1 MFKKLLAFLAALV
14 CFASLAKA
22 EDVPDSMRFRFIE
35 HQGIQWISAEGTIT
49 LATPNDFRMFVAQ
62 HHDQLYEGGPLVVLN
77 SPGGNLAAGLTLG
90 MAFRAAHIKTA
101 VGATIGEGDAANQVT
116 GSCYSACAYAF
127 LGGTDRL
134 MLRDSVIGFH
144 QFSHGEP
151 RADDMSRAQSLDG
164 TILLYL
170 KRMGVDPEVLTLATS
185 ASPSEIN
192 SPDAKERARLHIT
205 TRQ

>member
-1 MFKKLLAFLAALV
+1 MRLIQIVALTTCTFDLGQCDLACCGLTVRTNKRELVDPHSLDRKTPPSVAGVNTFLPRAMRPRQNRSATMFKKLLAFLAALV

-116 GSCYSACAYAF
+116 GSCTRPAPTRS
-127 LGGTDRL
+127 
-134 MLRDSVIGFH
+134 SVAPTG
-144 QFSHGEP
+144 
-151 RADDMSRAQSLDG
+151 
-164 TILLYL
+164 
-170 KRMGVDPEVLTLATS
+170 
-185 ASPSEIN
+185 
-192 SPDAKERARLHIT
+192 
-205 TRQ
+205 